1 MNNPGHILH
10 AERDGTHYLR
20 LIGAV
25 RYPLA
30 TSLDHFLQNIFSGSI
45 PRAFLVDLSATDVI
59 DSTNLGL
66 LVKIARL
73 MSENHAPSVVL
84 FSPREDITEVLLSMG
99 FNQFFQLI
107 TTDSPEQEDATEC
120 KPIPIAEADR
130 TSLARTILEAH
141 RALMAMDARN
151 ESVFMDVVRYL
162 EKEVEGSENNE
173 RR

>member
-1 MNNPGHILH
+1 MNKPGQILH
-10 AERDGTHYLR
+10 AERNGAHHLR

-30 TSLDHFLQNIFSGSI
+30 TSLDHFLQNIFAGPV
-45 PRAFLVDLSATDVI
+45 PRAFLVDLSGTDVI

-73 MSENHAPSVVL
+73 MSEHHAPVVVL
-84 FSPREDITEVLLSMG
+84 FSPREDITEVLISMG

-107 TTDSPEQEDATEC
+107 TTDFPEGESAAEC
-120 KPIPIAEADR
+120 TPIPITEVGR
-130 TSLARTILEAH
+130 TDLARTILEAH

-162 EKEVEGSENNE
+162 EKEVEEAKE
-173 RR
+173 RS